1 MIRKVRTKKKSV
13 LASADPTELISLT
26 EASQRFGISPTYL
39 RTIARTG
46 RLWAKKVG
54 RDWLTSSSAIEEYI
68 RSREKKG
75 LYREDLEA

>member
-1 MIRKVRTKKKSV
+1 MTSKARFKKESV
-13 LASADPTELISLT
+13 PASADPTELISLV
-26 EASQRFGISPTYL
+26 EASQRYGISPTYL
-39 RTIARTG
+39 RTIARSG